1 MSRKTARSVNWN
13 RARRVDILLIS
24 RGDVHR
30 RRIMTTNTGHTSAIR
45 ASKVIGT
52 TVKDSS
58 GERIGEVEDV
68 VLDKQSNNIL
78 FGVVSAGGVL
88 GIGEKYHPVPW
99 AALDYDQTEDAYII
113 NLTKDQL
120 KAAPADSLEELTR
133 NDGQAYR
140 DRAFDYY
147 KVPRA

>member
-1 MSRKTARSVNWN
+1 
-13 RARRVDILLIS
+13 
-24 RGDVHR
+24 
-30 RRIMTTNTGHTSAIR
+30 MTTNTGHTSAIR

-52 TVKDSS
+52 TVKDSA

-99 AALDYDQTEDAYII
+99 AALDYNKDEDAYII

-120 KAAPADSLEELTR
+120 KAAPADTLDELTR
-133 NDGQAYR
+133 NDGAAYR

>member
-1 MSRKTARSVNWN
+1 VEKIRARSNWN
-13 RARRVDILLIS
+13 RARRTDIVLIS
-24 RGDVHR
+24 TQEKA
-30 RRIMTTNTGHTSAIR
+30 MTTTTGHTSAIR

-58 GERIGEVEDV
+58 GERLGEVKDV
-68 VLDKQSNNIL
+68 VLDKQSNSIL
-78 FGVVSAGGVL
+78 FGVMSFGGVL
-88 GIGEKYHPVPW
+88 GMGEKYHPVPW
-99 AALDYDQTEDAYII
+99 NALNYDETEGAYVI

>member
-1 MSRKTARSVNWN
+1 
-13 RARRVDILLIS
+13 
-24 RGDVHR
+24 
-30 RRIMTTNTGHTSAIR
+30 MTTSTGHTSAIR

-52 TVKDSS
+52 TVKDNS
-58 GERIGEVEDV
+58 GERLGEVKDV
-68 VLDKQSNNIL
+68 VLDKQSNSIL
-78 FGVVSAGGVL
+78 FGIMSFGGVL

-99 AALDYDQTEDAYII
+99 AALNFDETEGAYVI
-113 NLTKDQL
+113 NLSKDQL
-120 KAAPADSLEELTR
+120 KAAPADSIEELTR

>member
-1 MSRKTARSVNWN
+1 
-13 RARRVDILLIS
+13 
-24 RGDVHR
+24 
-30 RRIMTTNTGHTSAIR
+30 MTTNTGHTSAIR

-99 AALDYDQTEDAYII
+99 AALDYDATEDAYII

-120 KAAPADSLEELTR
+120 KAAPADSLKELTE
-133 NDGQAYR
+133 NDGANAR
-140 DRAFDYY
+140 DACFDYY
-147 KVPRA
+147 GAQRYW

>member
-1 MSRKTARSVNWN
+1 
-13 RARRVDILLIS
+13 
-24 RGDVHR
+24 
-30 RRIMTTNTGHTSAIR
+30 MTTASGHTSAIR

-68 VLDKQSNNIL
+68 VLDKQSNSIL

-99 AALDYDQTEDAYII
+99 AALDYDKTEGAYII
-113 NLTKDQL
+113 NLTKEQL
-120 KAAPADSLEELTR
+120 KAAPADTLDELTR
-133 NDGQAYR
+133 NDGAAYR

-147 KVPRA
+147 KVPRT